1 MKPSKAQRP
10 EQLLRETGRIMK
22 YIAIFSVLAVLGVF
36 VNLVHESNMLSYLSS
51 DPKVCINCH
60 PMITHYAT
68 WQHSSHRNRATCVDC
83 HLPRDSFVNKMLAK
97 ARDGYHHS
105 VAMTF
110 KTYGNNLRISPD
122 AAKRIQANCIS
133 CHQVVVSQMLAN
145 SALYQKHAVDG
156 IQMGRPC
163 WDCHRTVPHGTMRN
177 LTSTQNNFGIKVL

>member
-1 MKPSKAQRP
+1 MEPSKAQQP

-105 VAMTF
+105 VAMTL
-110 KTYGNNLRISPD
+110 KAYGSNLRISPD

-133 CHQVVVSQMLAN
+133 CHQEVVSQMLAN
-145 SALYQKHAVDG
+145 SALYLYQINAVEG

-177 LTSTQNNFGIKVL
+177 LSATQNNF